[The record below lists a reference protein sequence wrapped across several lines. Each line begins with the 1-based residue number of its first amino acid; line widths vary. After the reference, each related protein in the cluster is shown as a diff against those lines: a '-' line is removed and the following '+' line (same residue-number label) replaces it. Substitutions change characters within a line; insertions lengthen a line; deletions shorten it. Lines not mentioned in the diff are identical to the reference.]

1 MRRFGL
7 LLAALLA
14 ACSGLDEG
22 EAGVVGLEVRVPGPD
37 SVEIGE
43 SIQLAARPLNK
54 DGDSVGAAVTWLS
67 ADPTATIDAAT
78 GVLSGVSAGTAR
90 VQASVGALD
99 SPLLTFT
106 VVPPVDALVL
116 TTDSVVALAAGVTA
130 SPPLGVRLD
139 NVLAGPLPSRSVIFA
154 VTSPDPAAAPSPVV
168 LLNGITADTVL
179 TGADGV
185 APNTLA
191 LVAGATPPDSAI
203 VTVRAVHIRGEDVAG
218 SGQRFIVRFA
228 AP

>member
-1 MRRFGL
+1 VRRFGL

-106 VVPPVDALVL
+106 VVPPADALVL

-139 NVLAGPLPSRSVIFA
+139 NVVAGPLPSRSVIFA
-154 VTSPDPAAAPSPVV
+154 VTLPDPAAAPSPVV

>member
-1 MRRFGL
+1 VRRFGL

-22 EAGVVGLEVRVPGPD
+22 EAGVVGLELRVPGPD

-99 SPLLTFT
+99 SPLLTFA
-106 VVPPVDALVL
+106 VVAPADALVL
-116 TTDSVVALAAGVTA
+116 TTDSVVALAAGVTT
-130 SPPLGVRLD
+130 SPPLGVRLV
-139 NVLAGPLPSRSVIFA
+139 NAAAGPLPNRSVIYA
-154 VTSPDPAAAPSPVV
+154 VTLPDPTAAPSPVV
-168 LLNGITADTVL
+168 LLNDITADTVL
-179 TGADGV
+179 TGTDSTAT
-185 APNTLA
+185 NTLA
-191 LVAGATPPDSAI
+191 LVVGASPPDSAI